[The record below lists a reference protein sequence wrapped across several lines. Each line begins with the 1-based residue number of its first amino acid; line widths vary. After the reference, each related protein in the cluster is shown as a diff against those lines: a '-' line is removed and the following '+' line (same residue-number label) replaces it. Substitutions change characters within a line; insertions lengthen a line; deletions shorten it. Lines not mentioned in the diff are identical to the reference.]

1 MTKRMSYR
9 EGAAVGVLSFAAM
22 AVVSFASSILV
33 ARLYGVEQV
42 GRWAL
47 ATAPASA
54 AAFLSSF
61 RERPA
66 VIRELA
72 LLPPRA
78 PRATA
83 LLAAVFTAS
92 TLFTA
97 LVGGLVLIAAAALY
111 RGPLD
116 HPELVGD
123 AALAMAGYVLVTS
136 SAFNLD
142 TGLAAFR
149 AAGALFWIRLNQG
162 VGFLACALAF
172 SFLAPDATSLVLA
185 GIVSYAV
192 ALAHRML
199 ALRPLLSLRISR
211 AELRDGFR
219 TLPQI
224 VRFGLKIVPGGLCD
238 GSANQAPVWILA
250 ASGTVAHVGAFNRAA
265 SMQSRFTDL
274 SYRLNEMLFPTLV
287 ERRAQGDRAGFDRAL
302 LDSLRYAAAA
312 MLWPAA
318 AVGGAAAGVMGIF
331 GSGFGA
337 ASGALAVL
345 CAVPA
350 AATLSNMQRHALYA
364 VERPWLGS
372 AGAALRLAV
381 TLAAGIPLTLWLGMT
396 GTALGVAAG
405 FAADLVFTWS
415 VTQAHLSQPAR
426 ALVPWRMRLAA
437 PLAYAAGFGAARAT
451 WLALPQLYALPP
463 ALAAGL
469 AAYALAFALA
479 GGLAARDR
487 RRAAEALAAVRRRF
501 RRPMRRG
508 ATKVRLPATRSTPR
522 DA

>member
-1 MTKRMSYR
+1 MSYR
-9 EGAAVGVLSFAAM
+9 EGAAVGVLSFGAM
-22 AVVSFASSILV
+22 AVVSLVSSVLV

-47 ATAPASA
+47 AMAPANA

-72 LLPPRA
+72 VLPPRA

-83 LLAAVFTAS
+83 LLGAVFTAS

-97 LVGGLVLIAAAALY
+97 LVGGLVLLAAAALY

-116 HPELVGD
+116 HPEVVGD
-123 AALAMAGYVLVTS
+123 AALAMAGYVFVTS

-162 VGFLACALAF
+162 VGFVVCALAL
-172 SFLAPDATSLVLA
+172 SFTAPDATSLVLA
-185 GIVSYAV
+185 GIVSYAL
-192 ALAHRML
+192 ALAHRAL
-199 ALRPLLSLRISR
+199 ALRPLLTLRLSR

-219 TLPQI
+219 ALPEI

-250 ASGTVAHVGAFNRAA
+250 ATGSVAHVGAFNRAD
-265 SMQSRFTDL
+265 SLRSRFTDL

-287 ERRAQGDRAGFDRAL
+287 ERRAHGDGAGFDRAL
-302 LDSLRYAAAA
+302 LDSLRYAAVA

-318 AVGGAAAGVMGIF
+318 AVGGAAIGVMGIF
-331 GSGFGA
+331 GPGFEQA
-337 ASGALAVL
+337 AGALAVL

-381 TLAAGIPLTLWLGMT
+381 TLGVGIPLTLWLGMT
-396 GTALGVAAG
+396 GTALGVASG
-405 FAADLVFTWS
+405 FAVDLTFTWA
-415 VTQAHLSQPAR
+415 VTQAHLSQPAHR
-426 ALVPWRMRLAA
+426 LLPWRMRLAV
-437 PLAYAAGFGAARAT
+437 PLAYAGGFGAARVV
-451 WLALPQLYALPP
+451 WLALPHLWALPL

-469 AAYALAFALA
+469 VAYALALALA

-487 RRAAEALAAVRRRF
+487 RRAAEALAAVRRRLL
-501 RRPMRRG
+501 RARRRG
-508 ATKVRLPATRSTPR
+508 ATKVRLRAARSTPR